1 VKEGLM
7 PSPQEPAPKG
17 SPRAVFG
24 SVLRFFRERAGLSQ
38 EQLAELAHM
47 SLSTIGSYETARRVP
62 PRDAV
67 AGLEAV
73 TELNAHGLLLKLWDE
88 FEDGMTYRGYPEW
101 FEDWPDL
108 EAAATTLRWF
118 EPLLVPGLLQTEAYA
133 RALFAAEFGLT
144 AEEIDTRVAARL
156 KRQEILARN
165 HPPALWVIL
174 DEGVVRRPVGGRHV
188 MAEQVSRMIEATR
201 RPSVRLHVIPVSV
214 GAYTGLAG
222 HFVIA
227 DLPNAPSA
235 AYREGAREGLVI
247 REPKQVA
254 ELVLAWDTLR
264 SEALSRG
271 DSLALLE
278 EAAKAWTS
286 AA

>member
-1 VKEGLM
+1 M
-7 PSPQEPAPKG
+7 PSSQQPAPKG

-38 EQLAELAHM
+38 EELAELAHM

-73 TELNAHGLLLKLWDE
+73 TELSTHGVLLKLWDE
-88 FEDGMTYRGYPEW
+88 LQDGMTYRGYPAW

-118 EPLLVPGLLQTEAYA
+118 EPLLVPGLLQTDMYA

-144 AEEIDTRVAARL
+144 VEQIGARVTARL
-156 KRQEILARN
+156 KRQEILARDE
-165 HPPALWVIL
+165 PPALWVIV
-174 DEGVVRRPVGGRHV
+174 DEPVLRRPLGGRHV
-188 MAEQVSRMIEATR
+188 MAEQVGRLIEAAR
-201 RPSVRLHVIPVSV
+201 RPSVRLQVIPASI
-214 GAYTGLAG
+214 GAHTGLTG

-227 DLPNAPSA
+227 DLPGAPGA
-235 AYREGAREGLVI
+235 AYLEGARQGQVV
-247 REPKQVA
+247 RDQKQVA

-271 DSLALLE
+271 DSLSLLE
-278 EAAKAWTS
+278 EAAKTWTS

>member
-1 VKEGLM
+1 M
-7 PSPQEPAPKG
+7 PSPQQPAPKG

-38 EQLAELAHM
+38 EELAEQAHM

-67 AGLEAV
+67 ADLEAV
-73 TELNAHGLLLKLWDE
+73 AKLDAHGILLKLWDE
-88 FEDGMTYRGYPEW
+88 LQDGMTYRGYPEW

-118 EPLLVPGLLQTEAYA
+118 EPLLVPGLLQTEMYT
-133 RALFAAEFGLT
+133 RALYATRVGLT
-144 AEEIDTRVAARL
+144 QDDVDGHVAARL
-156 KRQEILARN
+156 KRQEILAREN
-165 HPPALWVIL
+165 PPMLWVIL
-174 DEGVVRRPVGGRHV
+174 DEGVLRRPVGGRHV
-188 MAEQVSRMIEATR
+188 MAEQVSRLIEAAQ
-201 RPSVRLHVIPVSV
+201 RPKVVIQVIPASV
-214 GAYTGLAG
+214 GAHDGLTG

-227 DLPNAPSA
+227 EFEAAESA
-235 AYREGAREGLVI
+235 AYKEAARAG
-247 REPKQVA
+247 QVVRDPRHVS
-254 ELVLAWDTLR
+254 ELAVCWDTLR

-271 DSLALLE
+271 DSFALLE
-278 EAAKAWTS
+278 EAAKAWTQ